1 MVLLPP
7 AGITWHR
14 QQPQYCPLATCPPVQ
29 ALHAAPSPAPT
40 HHLLGADAVQVV
52 SGHPVMLPQND

>member
-7 AGITWHR
+7 AGTTWHR
-14 QQPQYCPLATCPPVQ
+14 HTALALLRGLSQ
-29 ALHAAPSPAPT
+29 AAPSPAPT

-52 SGHPVMLPQND
+52 GEHSLVPLQDN